1 MIAILA
7 AMNKELSS
15 LLDSMD
21 DVSTV
26 SFASK
31 IFHVGR
37 LGGRFVV
44 LAQSGIGKVNA
55 AMTAA
60 AVLSNYDCEC
70 LINTG
75 VAGGLSPT
83 RPGDLILADRLVS
96 FDADVTAIDPE
107 LVFGQIY
114 GEPPFFASDSRLVE
128 KATDLLRQSGER
140 FRVGTIA
147 SGDQFVTRLETLK
160 NIRRI
165 ESNIVACDMEAQA
178 VAQVAHHFNV
188 PFVLLR
194 GVSDIVESAEQTED
208 YLGGVEAIAR
218 RTASFVASFVA
229 QTPWTRS

>member
-7 AMNKELSS
+7 AMNKELTS
-15 LLDSMD
+15 LLESMD
-21 DVSTV
+21 EVTTV
-26 SFASK
+26 TFASK
-31 IFHVGR
+31 TFHVGR

-60 AVLSNYDCEC
+60 AVLSKYDCEC

-75 VAGGLSPT
+75 VSGGLSPV
-83 RPGDLILADRLVS
+83 RPGDLVLADRLVS

-114 GEPPFFASDSRLVE
+114 GEPPFYTSDPRLVQL
-128 KATDLLRQSGER
+128 ASNLLHQSGER
-140 FRVGTIA
+140 FCVGTIA
-147 SGDQFVTRLETLK
+147 SGDQFVTRLATLK
-160 NIRRI
+160 NIRDV

-178 VAQVAHHFNV
+178 VAQVAHHFDV

-194 GVSDIVESAEQTED
+194 GVSDIVESADQTEV
-208 YLGGVEAIAR
+208 YQGGVEAIAR
-218 RTASFVASFVA
+218 RTASFVAQFIA
-229 QTPWTRS
+229 QTPWKRS

>member
-15 LLDSMD
+15 LLESME
-21 DVSTV
+21 DVTTV

-31 IFHVGR
+31 TFHVGR

-60 AVLSNYDCEC
+60 ALLSKFDCEC

-75 VAGGLSPT
+75 VAGGIAPA

-114 GEPPFFASDSRLVE
+114 GEPPFYASDPNLVSQ
-128 KATDLLRQSGER
+128 AVHLLHQAGER
-140 FRVGTIA
+140 FCVGTIA

-160 NIRRI
+160 NIRQV

-178 VAQVAHHFNV
+178 VAQVAYHFHV

-194 GVSDIVESAEQTED
+194 GVSDIVESVDQTDE
-208 YLGGVEAIAR
+208 YHGGVETIAR
-218 RTASFVASFVA
+218 RTASFVANFVT
-229 QTPWTRS
+229 QTSWTSS